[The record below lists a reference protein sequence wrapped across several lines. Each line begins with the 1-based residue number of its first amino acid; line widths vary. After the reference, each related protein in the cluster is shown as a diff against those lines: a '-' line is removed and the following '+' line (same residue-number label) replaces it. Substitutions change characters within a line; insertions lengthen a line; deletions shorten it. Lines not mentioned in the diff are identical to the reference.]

1 MLRVEIIGGETSAAL
16 RVYDD
21 DDAHLCE
28 VVELDRDSV
37 LVEGLRQKIAEVVDR
52 SARRYYERQL

>member
-1 MLRVEIIGGETSAAL
+1 MLRVEVVGGEHSAAL

-28 VVELDRDSV
+28 VIELDRDWV
-37 LVEGLRQKIAEVVDR
+37 GFEE
-52 SARRYYERQL
+52 